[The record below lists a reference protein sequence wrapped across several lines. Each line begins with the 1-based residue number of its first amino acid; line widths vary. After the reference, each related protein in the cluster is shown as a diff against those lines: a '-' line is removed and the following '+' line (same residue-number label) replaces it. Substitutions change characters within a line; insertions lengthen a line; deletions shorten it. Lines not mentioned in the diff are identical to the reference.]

1 MWGSVCCIFELVCE
15 REGEEVCEEG
25 HVHVGR
31 RHRCEGEPVC
41 AWGHVRK
48 GERVQHEGCVCMCW
62 RLDMSAG
69 MSVTEEDN
77 KGAPEGWW
85 EWETVSVWAREGAV
99 STCRRKWR
107 ACVSNG
113 EGKVRDVRA
122 LLRVWLPWPW
132 PWAQCQ
138 RWGLALGP
146 RWGAL
151 TEQKMPQFSSWSH
164 KRQITMSPGRKVEE
178 EAQMCV
184 CALHLSTAK
193 PLGIYLSLSVSGSA
207 RLCLCAHC
215 GLVSMPVF
223 VSICIWA
230 FVSVCGCWSTPVCR
244 TVSGFVCV

>member
-1 MWGSVCCIFELVCE
+1 
-15 REGEEVCEEG
+15 
-25 HVHVGR
+25 
-31 RHRCEGEPVC
+31 
-41 AWGHVRK
+41 
-48 GERVQHEGCVCMCW
+48 
-62 RLDMSAG
+62 MS
-69 MSVTEEDN
+69 
-77 KGAPEGWW
+77 K
-85 EWETVSVWAREGAV
+85 R
-99 STCRRKWR
+99 RRKWR

-151 TEQKMPQFSSWSH
+151 TEQKIPQFSSWSH
-164 KRQITMSPGRKVEE
+164 KRQITMSPGREVEE

-193 PLGIYLSLSVSGSA
+193 PLGIYLSLSMSGSA

-215 GLVSMPVF
+215 RLCVYACLCLYMYLGLCLGVY
-223 VSICIWA
+223 
-230 FVSVCGCWSTPVCR
+230 GCWSTPVCR